1 MAEVPR
7 RLVLDA
13 DMPRY
18 LIRGNALLG
27 FRHERHSHE
36 PFLQREVGIVEQGA
50 SRSREVQG
58 AIGALV
64 FTVRTACLALCV
76 DPVDLRTIAR

>member
-13 DMPRY
+13 DMSGY
-18 LIRGNALLG
+18 LIRGDAFLG

-36 PFLQREVGIVEQGA
+36 PLLQGEMRIVE
-50 SRSREVQG
+50 
-58 AIGALV
+58 
-64 FTVRTACLALCV
+64 
-76 DPVDLRTIAR
+76 